1 MPDLNRQFL
10 NIGGLTEYDG
20 LIKNYISSRSSGYIP
35 QLDSTNQALVF
46 NTGTQ
51 PIIDTTNNIIVFEF

>member
-10 NIGGLTEYDG
+10 NMGGLTQYDG
-20 LIKNYISSRSSGYIP
+20 LIKNYISSRASGYMP
-35 QLDSTNQALVF
+35 QLDSNNQMLVF

-51 PIIDTTNNIIVFEF
+51 PVIDITNNTIVFGF